1 MAFHAKARPSEVE
14 VSGESTV
21 TLKFPVTLTNEG
33 QAYNSAT
40 GKATAPVGGVYL
52 FLASVATSG
61 HESAKVGLINK
72 VRCEA
77 DAGQVLIFLFF
88 FNYLVCT

>member
-1 MAFHAKARPSEVE
+1 MAFHAKVGPSEME

-40 GKATAPVGGVYL
+40 GKATVPVGGVYL

-61 HESAKVGLINK
+61 HETAKVG
-72 VRCEA
+72 
-77 DAGQVLIFLFF
+77 
-88 FNYLVCT
+88 

>member
-21 TLKFPVTLTNEG
+21 TLRFPVTLTNEG
-33 QAYNSAT
+33 QAYSKAT
-40 GKATAPVGGVYL
+40 GKAAVPVGGVYL

-72 VRCEA
+72 VRCVA
-77 DAGQVLIFLFF
+77 DVGEVLIFFF
-88 FNYLVCT
+88 F